1 MNPTPTNP
9 GDRPA
14 GTSARSNRQH
24 FKLILQEEGT
34 FAERWAMRVRL
45 PQLRALAILTAL
57 TIVGITYALVALT
70 PLRESVVP
78 GYLST
83 ETRNL
88 QTDAWRTADSLA
100 SVLAVQSQ
108 YLDNLRS
115 IMTGDLP
122 PGAWMSATETPAE
135 AASTPSTT
143 PSTSSAAL
151 DGLKERV
158 EEEDAFA
165 IGLSGGLDNSG
176 LWLSPVEGRVSSGW
190 DPAIGHWGVDL
201 VAPANSPVKAVGAGT
216 VIFAGFTSGGGHTV
230 MVQHPGDKMSVY
242 MHNSR
247 VEVHPGDRV
256 EPGELLAFIGNS
268 GDHSTGPHL
277 HFEWWESGAAID
289 PALRISL
296 Q

>member
-1 MNPTPTNP
+1 
-9 GDRPA
+9 
-14 GTSARSNRQH
+14 
-24 FKLILQEEGT
+24 
-34 FAERWAMRVRL
+34 MRVRL
-45 PQLRALAILTAL
+45 PQLRALAILSAL
-57 TIVGITYALVALT
+57 TIVGLTYALVALT
-70 PLRESVVP
+70 PLREAVVP

-100 SVLAVQSQ
+100 AVLAVQSQ
-108 YLDNLRS
+108 YLDNLRA

-122 PGAWMSATETPAE
+122 AGALMSATETPADTPPVSSS
-135 AASTPSTT
+135 AS
-143 PSTSSAAL
+143 STSGAAL
-151 DGLKERV
+151 DDLKERV

-165 IGLSGGLDNSG
+165 IGLSGGLDDSG
-176 LWLSPVEGRVSSGW
+176 LWMSPVEGRVSSGW

-247 VEVHPGDRV
+247 VEVQSGDRV
-256 EPGELLAFIGNS
+256 EQGELLAFIGNS

-277 HFEWWESGAAID
+277 HFEWWENGAAID

-296 Q
+296 D